1 MTLSPHSS
9 RTPRITEVSAL
20 EQFDL
25 LAKRGTSAGGWRIGP
40 IDLTQRRDAL
50 EGLDLKGAVFLGTAL
65 PEGFGDAVRKQGGLV
80 FPALAEMPFN
90 PYRASAYA
98 PEDLYAGVAEGSPY
112 EHSPD
117 GLIYQWYCENTAVGA
132 GESESASLAMSL
144 HDHRMG
150 ETLRSLSWDGPLV
163 GVMGGHAAERG
174 SEDYAA
180 AARLGFQLQEAG
192 FSVATGGGPGA
203 MEAANLG
210 AFVQPAGSAALDS
223 ALEAVAA
230 VPSFRPSVS
239 AWARAALGVRSEL
252 AAAGVTGGRSLGIPT
267 WFYGHEP
274 PNAFATDIVKYFA
287 NAQRE
292 AILLEICS
300 GGIVFLPGAG
310 GTVQEVFQDACE
322 NYYASSPEAVS
333 PMILVGREYWTT
345 TLPVWPLLS
354 ALAKGRPMEKAVF
367 LVDSVDEAV
376 GVLRS

>member
-1 MTLSPHSS
+1 MVH
-9 RTPRITEVSAL
+9 RIVEIDTL

-25 LAKRGTSAGGWRIGP
+25 MAHRNKRARGWRVGP
-40 IDLTQRRDAL
+40 VDLTQRGPELAR
-50 EGLDLKGAVFLGTAL
+50 LDLEGAVFLGTTL
-65 PEGFGDAVRKQGGLV
+65 PEGGVDDARRRGALV
-80 FPALAEMPFN
+80 FPALADVPFDA
-90 PYRASAYA
+90 YRAVPYT
-98 PEDLYAGVAEGSPY
+98 PEDLYAGVLEGARY
-112 EHSPD
+112 EDAPD
-117 GLIYQWYCENTAVGA
+117 GRIYQWYCENTALGT
-132 GESESASLAMSL
+132 GESEASSLAMALHDHGMGEALASLA
-144 HDHRMG
+144 
-150 ETLRSLSWDGPLV
+150 WDRQLV

-174 SEDYAA
+174 SADYAA
-180 AARLGFQLQEAG
+180 AARLGFLLQESG
-192 FSVATGGGPGA
+192 FAVATGGGPGA

-210 AFVQPAGSAALDS
+210 AFVQPGGAAALDS
-223 ALEAVAA
+223 ALEAVSA

-239 AWARAALGVRSEL
+239 AWARAALRVRSDA

-322 NYYASSPEAVS
+322 NYYASSAEAVN
-333 PMILVGREYWTT
+333 PMILVGTEYWTT

-354 ALAKGRPMEKAVF
+354 ALAKGRPMEQAVF

-376 GVLRS
+376 GVLTDR